1 MEIYEQKNGKQAIWQ
16 GKITKG
22 FLRWKEGEKDY
33 YTDKKRI
40 SVYVSSEIEK
50 KWEKFMKTH
59 NYSSFSKLIRE
70 SVNYYINEKIK
81 FGRKI
86 LTKLETESDLDLV
99 HLLKE
104 KLTTIKGFS
113 QLLLEK
119 YSNDFNEEIKSI
131 VNNVLNEIKSL
142 SCDLDSISAFI
153 SYILIDFWN

>member
-1 MEIYEQKNGKQAIWQ
+1 MEIYEQKTGKQAIWQ

-50 KWEKFMKTH
+50 KWEKFMKNH

-86 LTKLETESDLDLV
+86 RITGACKKV
-99 HLLKE
+99 KA
-104 KLTTIKGFS
+104 TIKS
-113 QLLLEK
+113 
-119 YSNDFNEEIKSI
+119 
-131 VNNVLNEIKSL
+131 
-142 SCDLDSISAFI
+142 
-153 SYILIDFWN
+153 